1 MVTKLLRKAVP
12 TPLHPPVR
20 RAVLLLIPPLRRRL
34 TRTWRSRSR
43 LKGLLRRQL
52 KRTWRRCKRLERSL
66 LIEKNPHRQYV
77 FRRAMRRFSAL
88 PQDAAIPRT
97 VLSDLIYGWGYKGSV
112 KHEYASAFLR
122 YARTADGPILEC
134 GSGLS
139 TILLGLTAERTG
151 NKVWSLEDKSFWA
164 EKVRST
170 LQRYDIKSVELCKT
184 NLRDYGP
191 YWWYDPPKVKM
202 PKNFSLV
209 VCDGPP
215 ASTPGGRYGM
225 LPIMKP
231 HLKPGCIVLLD
242 DARRV
247 EERKILATWAQ
258 ESGTSYR
265 IEGVAKPFG
274 IVWVVGKGGFD
285 PLLRTDQS

>member
-12 TPLHPPVR
+12 TALHSPVR
-20 RAVLLLIPPLRRRL
+20 RAVLFLIPHLRQRL
-34 TRTWRSRSR
+34 TRSWRSRSR
-43 LKGLLRRQL
+43 LKGILRRQL
-52 KRTWRRCKRLERSL
+52 KRIWRRYKRLKRSL
-66 LIEKNPHRQYV
+66 LIEKNPRRKYV
-77 FRRAMRRFSAL
+77 FRRAMRRLSAL
-88 PQDAAIPRT
+88 PHDTAIPRT
-97 VLSDLIYGWGYKGSV
+97 ILSDLIYGWGYKGSV

-139 TILLGLTAERTG
+139 TILLGLMAERNG

-184 NLRDYGP
+184 KLRDYGP
-191 YWWYDPPKVKM
+191 YWWYDPPKTKM

-231 HLKPGCIVLLD
+231 HLKSGCTVLLD
-242 DARRV
+242 DAGRV
-247 EERKILATWAQ
+247 EERRILATWA
-258 ESGTSYR
+258 EELGTSYR

-274 IVWVVGKGGFD
+274 IVSVVSKG
-285 PLLRTDQS
+285 SV